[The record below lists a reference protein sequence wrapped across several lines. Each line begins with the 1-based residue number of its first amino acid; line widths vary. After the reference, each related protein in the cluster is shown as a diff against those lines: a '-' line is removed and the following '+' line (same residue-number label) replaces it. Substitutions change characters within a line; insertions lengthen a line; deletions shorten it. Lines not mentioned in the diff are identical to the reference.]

1 MVANIPL
8 FLTNDTKRQLRELG
22 HSEQEIATMTPE
34 QGWQTLLL
42 TSALAYAQQGWYV
55 FPCVPGEKRPL
66 TEHGFKD
73 ATRDPTKIKGWWAK
87 HPLAN
92 IGIDCGRSKIVVVD
106 LDVKS
111 GHDGPGEWH
120 ALCQRHQIDDQGA
133 LEQSTPSGGIHK
145 IWHSPNGTVKN
156 SAGKL
161 AQGVDTRGDGGYILV
176 APSRTVQ
183 GSYVWEVS
191 GHPADRRAGSIPSAL
206 LELCHGQTSA
216 IDPWEMAA
224 HPEKGNGHTIPDEID
239 RGQRNVT
246 LTSLAGSMRRRGA
259 DRDEILAA
267 LRVAN
272 QKRGNPPMEDQEL
285 VAIAESMERYRPDD
299 APATEPPRGSA
310 PESIL
315 LRADASDEGNARC
328 VQALYQGDF
337 LHCEAYGWM
346 TNAGTHWA
354 RELAESDLD
363 RAIVDTLIRRRVAAA
378 RADREQLVK
387 VTRGTAHNVR
397 SAKYLFRSLVP
408 AKVAD
413 FDNSPD
419 LLNCQNG
426 VLNLRTGQLMAHSS
440 SWLFTYC
447 LPVEYDPDAD
457 FTKWQTLLLDWV
469 GGDPQLVDFLQ
480 MAIGYT
486 LTGHTSEECLFYLYG
501 PTRSGKGTFTET
513 LLAMLGKEPLAVE
526 VDFSTFT
533 MDRSHDA
540 QNFDLAP
547 LKPCRF
553 VAASESSKYTSLNSA
568 RVKSITGGNEV
579 YCAFKHR
586 DHFSYRPQFK
596 VWLSSNYP
604 ANADVDD
611 DAIWYRL
618 KVINFPNSYVGRED
632 KTLKQQLKQT
642 QSLQAVLT
650 WAVKGAI
657 RWYNQEGTGLRT
669 PKKVQMATMAARMEL
684 DYVGMWLEECI
695 EITGIADH
703 FVPNSALYLSYSE
716 WCKENGVTPKHK
728 RSLTME
734 LKRKGLDAGQKK
746 YNRAL
751 GKQIRGVY
759 GVEML

>member
-1 MVANIPL
+1 MAASLPL
-8 FLTNDTKRQLRELG
+8 FLTNDAKRQLRDLG
-22 HSEQEIATMTPE
+22 HSEQEISQMTPTE
-34 QGWQTLLL
+34 GWRTLLL
-42 TSALAYAQQGWYV
+42 TNALAYAQRGWYV
-55 FPCVPGEKRPL
+55 FPCVPGEKKPL
-66 TEHGFKD
+66 TAHGFKD
-73 ATRDPTKIKGWWAK
+73 STRDPSKIRKWWQD

-106 LDVKS
+106 LDVKN
-111 GHDGPGEWH
+111 GNDGPGEWH
-120 ALCQRHQIDDQGA
+120 ALCKRHQIDDSGA

-145 IWHSPNGTVKN
+145 VFKANGSGIKN
-156 SAGKL
+156 TAGRL
-161 AQGVDTRGDGGYILV
+161 GPGIDTRGMGGYIV
-176 APSRTVQ
+176 AAPSRTAQ
-183 GSYVWEVS
+183 GSYTWEVS
-191 GHPADRRAGSIPSAL
+191 
-206 LELCHGQTSA
+206 
-216 IDPWEMAA
+216 A
-224 HPEKGNGHTIPDEID
+224 HPGDRQAQAIPLGLSQLLNSGTSETEPWDSAAEPERGNGHTIPEEID
-239 RGQRNVT
+239 QGQRNVT

-299 APATEPPRGSA
+299 APATEAPKGSSA
-310 PESIL
+310 ESIL

-328 VQALYQGDF
+328 VGALYQGQF

-346 TNAGTHWA
+346 ANVGTHWA

-363 RAIVDTLIRRRVAAA
+363 RAIVDTLLKRRLAAA

-408 AKVAD
+408 TKVAD

-426 VLNLRTGQLMAHSS
+426 VLNLRTGQLMSHSS

-447 LPVEYDPDAD
+447 LPVEYDPQAD
-457 FTKWQTLLLDWV
+457 FTRWQTLLLEWV
-469 GGDPQLVDFLQ
+469 GGDPQIADFVQ
-480 MAIGYT
+480 MAVGYS

-513 LLAMLGKEPLAVE
+513 ILTMLGKAPLATE

-533 MDRSHDA
+533 MDRSKDA

-568 RVKSITGGNEV
+568 RVKSAVGGNEI

-596 VWLSSNYP
+596 IWLSSNFP
-604 ANADVDD
+604 VNADVDD
-611 DAIWYRL
+611 DALWY
-618 KVINFPNSYVGRED
+618 KINVIEFPNSYTGRED
-632 KTLKQQLKQT
+632 KTLKDQLKQP

-650 WAVKGAI
+650 WAARGAL

-669 PKKVQMATMAARMEL
+669 PKQVTDKTQSQRQEL
-684 DYVGMWLEECI
+684 DYVGQWLEECI
-695 EITGIADH
+695 EITGIATH

-734 LKRKGLDAGQKK
+734 LKRKGLDAGQQRK
-746 YNRAL
+746 NPTTQRNE
-751 GKQIRGVY
+751 RGTF
-759 GVEML
+759 GVELA